1 MSVLTWL
8 LICTGWGWITY
19 KVGYAVG
26 VQDGFAAICKELRGK

>member
-26 VQDGFAAICKELRGK
+26 AQDGYQQGWRAGIK